1 MQKVPRTIPRSMN
14 TALKVLKLF
23 LMFRLKFMVVLTDH
37 LLVSYDEYLAWEA
50 TQEIRHEYINGEA
63 ILWLAVSAN
72 IIE

>member
-1 MQKVPRTIPRSMN
+1 
-14 TALKVLKLF
+14 
-23 LMFRLKFMVVLTDH
+23 MVALTDR
-37 LLVSYDEYLAWEA
+37 LLMSYDEYLAWEA